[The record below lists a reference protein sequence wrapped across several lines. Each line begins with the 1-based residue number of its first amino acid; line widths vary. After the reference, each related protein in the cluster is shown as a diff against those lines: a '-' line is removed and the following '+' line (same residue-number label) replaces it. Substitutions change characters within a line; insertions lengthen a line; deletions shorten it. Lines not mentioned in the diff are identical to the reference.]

1 MVAILKMN
9 YLIKPNYKKILKPF
23 VLNTWLILLFFNVA
37 GQTPIEFTNEKSTLI
52 INSGLEMYEDVSG
65 NLTAIN
71 VFQKDSFELVKS
83 YPTNF
88 GISNSAFWLKLTI
101 VNSTLLNELILGIS
115 NPLIDEIE
123 LYEIIDNQPA
133 FISKQGDMY
142 PFKERFYNHQ
152 QILFNIKTKD
162 NPSIYL
168 LRVKS
173 WEQLITPIF
182 ISSPTYTLEKNLTQD
197 LLFGLFFGIMIVLIF
212 YNFFIYISVKDIS
225 YLYYVAYIFLI
236 TLTQASINGYT
247 LKFISPNSPYFSN
260 ISLILFNSLAGI
272 AAIKFIQNFL
282 DTKRTIPT
290 LNKLYSVITLIY
302 IFGIVT
308 ILIGQNQ
315 LSYKLMDLG
324 GGLISFYS
332 LFIAIKLILKGSKPA
347 KYFLAAW
354 SVFLIG
360 VILFVLKNS
369 GILPSNDFTNH
380 TLTFGIAIEGSL
392 LSFAL
397 AARINDY
404 KREKEISQKEAFQAL
419 KEKEILVR
427 EQNIILDTKVKERTL
442 ELNTTLNNLKETQSQ
457 LVDAEKMASLGQLT
471 AGVAHEINNPINFVS
486 SNISPL
492 KQDINDLKTI
502 IDKYG
507 EINSTNV
514 NEKLKEIETLKQE
527 LDYNFLTQELETI
540 ISSIENGANRTTEIV
555 RSLRNFSRLDEG
567 DLIPADIN
575 EGIESALVLLRSEY
589 SGIEI
594 IKELAE
600 LPKIECYPGKLNQ
613 VFLNILNNA
622 IQAIKGR
629 KNQTEKGKII
639 VSTSVDQDNINISIK
654 DNGNGI
660 SKDIIDKIFNPFFTT
675 KDVGKGTG
683 LGLSIVYRIIE
694 SHNGTIKVESEENIG
709 TTFTLNLPKHQNQ

>member
-23 VLNTWLILLFFNVA
+23 VLNIWLILLFCNVA
-37 GQTPIEFTNEKSTLI
+37 GQTSIEFNNEKSTVI
-52 INSGLEMYEDVSG
+52 INDGLEMFEDVSG

-71 VFQKDSFELVKS
+71 VIQKDSFELVKS

-101 VNSTLLNELILGIS
+101 VNSTLLNEIILGIS
-115 NPLIDEIE
+115 NPLVDEVE
-123 LYEIIDNQPA
+123 LYEIIDNQPI
-133 FISKQGDMY
+133 FISKQGDIY
-142 PFKERFYNHQ
+142 PFKERIYNHQ

-162 NPSIYL
+162 NPSTYL
-168 LRVKS
+168 LRIKS

-182 ISSPTYTLEKNLTQD
+182 ISSSTYTLEKNLTQD

-247 LKFISPNSPYFSN
+247 LKFLSPNSPYFSN

-282 DTKRTIPT
+282 DTKKLIPK
-290 LNKLYSVITLIY
+290 LNKLYSVITLVY
-302 IFGIVT
+302 VLGIVT

-332 LFIAIKLILKGSKPA
+332 LFVAIKLILKGSKPA

-354 SVFLIG
+354 LVFLVG

-419 KEKEILVR
+419 EEKEILVR
-427 EQNIILDTKVKERTL
+427 EQNILLEEKVTERTL
-442 ELNTTLNNLKETQSQ
+442 ELNNTLNNLKETQSQ

-492 KQDINDLKTI
+492 KQDISDLKKI
-502 IDKYG
+502 IDKYN
-507 EINSTNV
+507 EINATNV
-514 NEKLKEIETLKQE
+514 NEKLKEIESLKKE
-527 LDYNFLTQELETI
+527 LDYNFLTHELETI
-540 ISSIENGANRTTEIV
+540 ITSIENGANRTTEIV
-555 RSLRNFSRLDEG
+555 RSLKNFSRLDES
-567 DLIPADIN
+567 DLILADIN
-575 EGIESALVLLRSEY
+575 EGIESTLILLKSEF
-589 SGIEI
+589 SDIEVK
-594 IKELAE
+594 KELAE

-622 IQAIKGR
+622 IHAVRDR
-629 KNQTEKGKII
+629 KNQDEKGKITI
-639 VSTSVDQDNINISIK
+639 TTFETNSAISISVK
-654 DNGNGI
+654 DNGIGI
-660 SKDIIDKIFNPFFTT
+660 NNDLLDKIFDPFFTT
-675 KDVGKGTG
+675 KEVGKGTG

-694 SHNGTIKVESEENIG
+694 NHKGNIKVESIENIG
-709 TTFTLNLPKHQNQ
+709 TTFTLNIPKHQKQ